1 MASPE
6 ESQEHQRC
14 SWDFPSK
21 DPSVKMQIH
30 FCQNNLWER
39 VGFDKFLHLKLL
51 SKKILQ
57 SSF

>member
-6 ESQEHQRC
+6 ESQECLRYF
-14 SWDFPSK
+14 WDFPLK
-21 DPSVKMQIH
+21 DLSVKMQIH
-30 FCQNNLWER
+30 LCQNNLWKR
-39 VGFDKFLHLKLL
+39 VAFDKFLLLKLL